1 MQRGAVTLLTPG
13 TRITD
18 TLVVDR
24 PLGEG
29 AFAEV
34 HRVKHEYLGW
44 QAMKVFKRVGSLG
57 QTRAMLDEARLLSVL
72 GHRNIVR
79 LFDAGAVPTA
89 DGVRG
94 YFTMEYVAGGSLQRL
109 ADAHHA
115 AVPVEIAVEAVE
127 QVSQGLAVAHAQAPP
142 IIHRDLT
149 LENVLVGYDATGMR
163 VRISDFGLAQR
174 ADPIGRRSV
183 VPGTEAFTYAFMPP
197 EVVLRQEN
205 YSCAGD
211 VWSIGTIA
219 YLLLTNSQPYE
230 PRYAETWFSA
240 SRFDDPPLAPSRF
253 NDDVDSE
260 LDRIVLSCLET
271 DPSDRPSDAAG
282 LAAAFRRRRES
293 RRRASAVSSRVTTTP
308 TDQAQRLA
316 AQALGLARHPST
328 LSEAADL
335 MEEAVIRSPHLREQH
350 LPQLL
355 LWRRGVMM

>member
-1 MQRGAVTLLTPG
+1 M
-13 TRITD
+13 
-18 TLVVDR
+18 
-24 PLGEG
+24 
-29 AFAEV
+29 
-34 HRVKHEYLGW
+34 
-44 QAMKVFKRVGSLG
+44 
-57 QTRAMLDEARLLSVL
+57 
-72 GHRNIVR
+72 
-79 LFDAGAVPTA
+79 
-89 DGVRG
+89 
-94 YFTMEYVAGGSLQRL
+94 
-109 ADAHHA
+109 
-115 AVPVEIAVEAVE
+115 
-127 QVSQGLAVAHAQAPP
+127 
-142 IIHRDLT
+142 
-149 LENVLVGYDATGMR
+149 LVGYDATGMR

-271 DPSDRPSDAAG
+271 DPPQRPAVRCRRTGGGFPAPAG
-282 LAAAFRRRRES
+282 IPPPGQCGFQPCHH
-293 RRRASAVSSRVTTTP
+293 TTP

-355 LWRRGVMM
+355 LWRRGMMMMM